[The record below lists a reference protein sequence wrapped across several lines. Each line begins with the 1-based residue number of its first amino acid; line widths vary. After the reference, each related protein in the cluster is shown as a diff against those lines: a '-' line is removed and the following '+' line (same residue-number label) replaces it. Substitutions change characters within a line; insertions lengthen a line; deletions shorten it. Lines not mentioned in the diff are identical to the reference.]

1 MLRRALI
8 RGWPLL
14 LVAAVAAA
22 VGITIG
28 ISNGIGSK
36 SQALLGTTSCSST
49 AATGT
54 RLRPPQPIVTL
65 GSLPSSPY
73 AVAVSAT
80 RAFVSYPIGYHTATG
95 LISVVGLHGST
106 ATMIR
111 TVPVPGEPMGL
122 ALSPDGRYLLA
133 ADYLGGLEILSTATL
148 ESGSGHLVVAQLGSA
163 GQGSD
168 EVVVSPD
175 GRYAFV
181 PEEESSAVAVYSLTG
196 TKPRQV
202 GSIPVGGSP
211 SGAALAPDGKTLYV
225 VSQTAGNGAETSPG
239 SLAAISVE
247 AAERDPAR
255 AVLEHVNAGCDPVRV
270 AIAPSGASAWVT
282 DRGGDSLLAFG
293 LARAGG
299 RPIGAL
305 QAAVR
310 VGSEPVDVTFADAGT
325 LLAVTDSARFDHPDA
340 DQTVAI
346 VSIADAVARR
356 PALIGFLPAGAFP
369 RQFGQASGGPLLFT
383 DFNSD
388 DIRLIST
395 ADLRWLQI
403 AAKLAPADDDPSR
416 HTGQRQGQRLR
427 LDRVAFRR

>member
-1 MLRRALI
+1 MLRRALS
-8 RGWPLL
+8 RGWPFL
-14 LVAAVAAA
+14 LVVAVAAA

-28 ISNGIGSK
+28 ITTGIGAN
-36 SQALLGTTSCSST
+36 SQALLGTTACTSK
-49 AATGT
+49 AASGT
-54 RLRPPQPIVTL
+54 HLRPPQPIVTV

-73 AVAVSAT
+73 AVAVT
-80 RAFVSYPIGYHTATG
+80 GTYAFVSYPIGYHTGTG
-95 LISVVGLHGST
+95 LISVLGLRGST

-111 TVPVPGEPMGL
+111 TVSVPGEPMGL
-122 ALSPDGRYLLA
+122 VLSPDGRYLLA

-163 GQGSD
+163 DRSSD

-181 PEEESSAVAVYSLTG
+181 PEEESSAIAVYALTG

-202 GSIPVGGSP
+202 GSVRVDGSP
-211 SGAALAPDGKTLYV
+211 SGAALAPNSKTLYV
-225 VSQTAGNGAETSPG
+225 VSQAAGNDAATSAG

-247 AAERDPAR
+247 AAEHDPAR
-255 AVLEHVNAGCDPVRV
+255 AVLERVNAGCDPVRV
-270 AIAPSGASAWVT
+270 AIAPSGTSAWVT
-282 DRGGDSLLAFG
+282 DRGGDSLLAFV
-293 LARAGG
+293 LARAG

-310 VGSEPVDVTFADAGT
+310 VGSEPVDVTFTDAGT
-325 LLAVTDSARFDHPDA
+325 LLAVTDSARFDDPDA

-346 VSIADAVARR
+346 VSTADAVARR

-395 ADLRWLQI
+395 ADLRWLQE

-416 HTGQRQGQRLR
+416 DTG
-427 LDRVAFRR
+427 